1 MAHSR
6 KLTIFVGESGSG
18 KTTIAKKMC
27 EDNPNLVRLERD
39 ELRLELAN
47 DPNAPKGGKFERF
60 VALVQQA
67 RADKAL
73 KEGKSCLISDTNLNP
88 NTVEK
93 WRNFARHKAEF
104 DIYRVMT
111 PMEECILRDSKRTG
125 KAHVGMAVIHRQF
138 LMSGRLPIA
147 LDKKIILCDIDGSL
161 SDHRGV
167 RGPFEENKVLLD
179 KPFQNIIN
187 EVNKYHD
194 SGHTVIIIS
203 GRHSTCGD
211 DTISW
216 LTKYGVKFDFI
227 LMRHMWSNEHDY
239 IVKQQILDELLN
251 VVPKENIVK
260 ILDDRAQVIRQTWL
274 KNSLPIQPVWNGNLI
289 PIEEWTTEH
298 SKQCNAKLQ
307 KGFGRCP
314 KCGAIEEF

>member
-6 KLTIFVGESGSG
+6 KLTIFIGESGSG

-27 EDNPNLVRLERD
+27 ENNPNLVRLERD

-60 VALVQQA
+60 VSMAQA
-67 RADKAL
+67 SRADKAL
-73 KEGKSCLISDTNLNP
+73 SEGKSILISDTNLNP

-111 PMEECILRDSKRTG
+111 PMDECILRDSKRTG
-125 KAHVGMAVIHRQF
+125 KAKVGMAVIHRQF
-138 LMSGRLPIA
+138 LMSGRLPI
-147 LDKKIILCDIDGSL
+147 DKEKKIILCDVDGTL
-161 SDHRGV
+161 SDHRGI
-167 RGPFEENKVLLD
+167 RGPYDENKVLLD
-179 KPFQNIIN
+179 KPFQNIID

-211 DTISW
+211 DTVIW
-216 LTKYGVKFDFI
+216 LRNNGVKFDFI
-227 LMRHMWSNEHDY
+227 LMRHMWDNQSDF
-239 IVKQQILDELLN
+239 IAKQQILDELLN

-260 ILDDRAQVIRQTWL
+260 VFDDRPQVLHHTWL
-274 KNSLPIQPVWNGNLI
+274 KNNLPIQPVWNNQLI
-289 PIEEWTTEH
+289 PIEEWMTKHSEH
-298 SKQCNAKLQ
+298 CNAKLQ
-307 KGFGRCP
+307 KGYGRCP
-314 KCGAIEEF
+314 DCGAIEEF